1 MKLVYMGD
9 SKSFAWNSINF
20 EMKENGTA
28 SVVKLVYTMDSKSIS
43 FGSVGSTPTTG
54 TNYMKNKVFL
64 LFLCRLNVGFFVP
77 KTKWIGNKTLFSLS
91 QFS

>member
-9 SKSFAWNSINF
+9 SKSFARNSIKF
-20 EMKENGTA
+20 ENEENGTA

-54 TNYMKNKVFL
+54 TNYMKNKIFYC
-64 LFLCRLNVGFFVP
+64 FYAD
-77 KTKWIGNKTLFSLS
+77 
-91 QFS
+91 

>member
-9 SKSFAWNSINF
+9 SKSFAWNSIKF
-20 EMKENGTA
+20 EIKENGTA

-54 TNYMKNKVFL
+54 TNSMKNKVFTVL
-64 LFLCRLNVGFFVP
+64 YADLMSVFLCLKFSFFT
-77 KTKWIGNKTLFSLS
+77 TK
-91 QFS
+91 